1 MEKVGGRG
9 LKTSRN
15 FKMIEKLTGK
25 LDAAVKALRG
35 VVVAG
40 YISNELQSE
49 TKHARGNSRMN
60 EPLVARSCLFG
71 LMLVWKS
78 FSDIEV
84 RDALLCIEKLF
95 FVLLKVLVPTLVIC
109 IIVALGSCHSYADLK
124 VFFLLFF

>member
-25 LDAAVKALRG
+25 LDA
-35 VVVAG
+35 AG